1 MTPSIDRILA
11 RALLN
16 PTPPIDFEAAEARLA
31 ARLAGPGG
39 TPPQERPPQQGPG
52 TAGAAAPGADERMA
66 QDLHTLC
73 EAIIARPNALTQLR
87 DFLTRRIL
95 EPPGSRVLGCVL
107 QLAGHED
114 HAQFWWQFAAGAGD
128 PAAAYCLYLHHMAL
142 GEGGQA
148 HAWLEWWHEQA
159 GNDIPPVTDTVEG
172 WTATDHEMAAA
183 LRILHGLKRGRE
195 VPPATRAVIHYVA
208 EAVDFT
214 DDPDIDLPL
223 PEPGFADRIEDL
235 TTTRT
240 AKAAKTT
247 GATADAAPPSGR
259 AVLPERPRSGSP
271 A

>member
-1 MTPSIDRILA
+1 
-11 RALLN
+11 
-16 PTPPIDFEAAEARLA
+16 
-31 ARLAGPGG
+31 
-39 TPPQERPPQQGPG
+39 
-52 TAGAAAPGADERMA
+52 MA

-73 EAIIARPNALTQLR
+73 EAIMARPDALTQLR

-142 GEGGQA
+142 GEDGQA

-159 GNDIPPVTDTVEG
+159 GNDIPPVTDTVED
-172 WTATDHEMAAA
+172 WAATDHEMAAA
-183 LRILHGLKRGRE
+183 LRILHGLKRGQE
-195 VPPATRAVIHYVA
+195 VPPATTAVIHYVA
-208 EAVDFT
+208 RAVDFI

-235 TTTRT
+235 TTT
-240 AKAAKTT
+240 KAA
-247 GATADAAPPSGR
+247 AASAPPADR

>member
-1 MTPSIDRILA
+1 MTSAIDRILA

-31 ARLAGPGG
+31 ARHADPDGA
-39 TPPQERPPQQGPG
+39 PPRERPPQHTQR
-52 TAGAAAPGADERMA
+52 TSAAAGAAAPGVDERMA

-73 EAIIARPNALTQLR
+73 EAIIARPDALTQLR

-142 GEGGQA
+142 GEDGQA

-159 GNDIPPVTDTVEG
+159 GNDIPPVTDTVED
-172 WTATDHEMAAA
+172 WAATDHEMAAA
-183 LRILHGLKRGRE
+183 LRILHGLKREQE
-195 VPPATRAVIHYVA
+195 VPPATTAVIHYVA
-208 EAVDFT
+208 RAVDFT

-235 TTTRT
+235 TATET
-240 AKAAKTT
+240 
-247 GATADAAPPSGR
+247 ATAAAPSPDR

>member
-1 MTPSIDRILA
+1 MTSAIDRILA

-31 ARLAGPGG
+31 IRHADPGG
-39 TPPQERPPQQGPG
+39 APPQERPPQHAQR
-52 TAGAAAPGADERMA
+52 TSAAAGAAAQGVDERMA

-73 EAIIARPNALTQLR
+73 EAIIARPDALTQLR

-142 GEGGQA
+142 GEDGQA

-159 GNDIPPVTDTVEG
+159 GNEIPPVTDTVED
-172 WTATDHEMAAA
+172 WAATDHEMAAA
-183 LRILHGLKRGRE
+183 LRILHGLKREQE
-195 VPPATRAVIHYVA
+195 VPPATTAVIHYVA
-208 EAVDFT
+208 RAVDFT

-235 TTTRT
+235 TTTV
-240 AKAAKTT
+240 TT
-247 GATADAAPPSGR
+247 TATAPSPDR

>member
-1 MTPSIDRILA
+1 MTSAIDRILA

-31 ARLAGPGG
+31 IRHADPGG
-39 TPPQERPPQQGPG
+39 APPQERPPQPAQRTSAAAG
-52 TAGAAAPGADERMA
+52 TAAPGVDERMA

-73 EAIIARPNALTQLR
+73 EAIIARPDALTQLR

-142 GEGGQA
+142 GEDGQA

-159 GNDIPPVTDTVEG
+159 GNEIPPVTDTVED
-172 WTATDHEMAAA
+172 WAATDHEMAAA
-183 LRILHGLKRGRE
+183 LRILHGLKREQE
-195 VPPATRAVIHYVA
+195 VPPATTAVIHYVA
-208 EAVDFT
+208 RAVDFT

-235 TTTRT
+235 TTTE
-240 AKAAKTT
+240 TT
-247 GATADAAPPSGR
+247 TATAPSPDR

>member
-1 MTPSIDRILA
+1 MTSAIDRILA

-31 ARLAGPGG
+31 ARHADPDGA
-39 TPPQERPPQQGPG
+39 PPQERPPRHAQR
-52 TAGAAAPGADERMA
+52 TSAAAGAAAPGVDERMA

-73 EAIIARPNALTQLR
+73 EAIIARPDALTRLR

-142 GEGGQA
+142 GEDGQA

-159 GNDIPPVTDTVEG
+159 GNDIPPVTDTVED
-172 WTATDHEMAAA
+172 WAATDHEMAAA
-183 LRILHGLKRGRE
+183 LRILHGLKRERE
-195 VPPATRAVIHYVA
+195 VPPATMAVIHYVA
-208 EAVDFT
+208 RAVDFT

-235 TTTRT
+235 TATETTT
-240 AKAAKTT
+240 A
-247 GATADAAPPSGR
+247 AAPSPDR

>member
-1 MTPSIDRILA
+1 MTPPIDRILA

-31 ARLAGPGG
+31 ARHTNPGHI
-39 TPPQERPPQQGPG
+39 PPQERPPQQERRTAA

-73 EAIIARPNALTQLR
+73 EAIIARPDALTQLR

-142 GEGGQA
+142 GEDGQA

-159 GNDIPPVTDTVEG
+159 GNDIPPVTDTVED

-183 LRILHGLKRGRE
+183 LRILHGLKRGQE

-235 TTTRT
+235 TTTKST
-240 AKAAKTT
+240 KTT
-247 GATADAAPPSGR
+247 TETVPSPDR

>member
-1 MTPSIDRILA
+1 MTSPIDRVLA

-16 PTPPIDFEAAEARLA
+16 PTPPIDFDAAEARLA
-31 ARLAGPGG
+31 ARLAHPGG
-39 TPPQERPPQQGPG
+39 APLHERPPEPPRR
-52 TAGAAAPGADERMA
+52 TPAAPGSPAPSADERMA

-73 EAIIARPNALTQLR
+73 EAIIARPDALTQLR

-142 GEGGQA
+142 NEEGQA
-148 HAWLEWWHEQA
+148 HAWLEWWHQQA
-159 GNDIPPVTDTVEG
+159 GNDVPPVTDTVED
-172 WTATDHEMAAA
+172 WATTDHEMAAA
-183 LRILHGLKRGRE
+183 LRILHGLKRGQE
-195 VPPATRAVIHYVA
+195 VPPATTAVIDYVA
-208 EAVDFT
+208 RAVDFT

-223 PEPGFADRIEDL
+223 PEPDFADRIEDL
-235 TTTRT
+235 TTART
-240 AKAAKTT
+240 T
-247 GATADAAPPSGR
+247 AAPSPPPDR

>member
-1 MTPSIDRILA
+1 MTSAIDRILA

-31 ARLAGPGG
+31 IRHADPGG
-39 TPPQERPPQQGPG
+39 APPRERPPQHAQR
-52 TAGAAAPGADERMA
+52 TSAAAGAAAPGVDERMA

-73 EAIIARPNALTQLR
+73 EAIIARPDALTQLR

-142 GEGGQA
+142 GEDGQA

-159 GNDIPPVTDTVEG
+159 GNDIPPVTDTVED
-172 WTATDHEMAAA
+172 WAATDHEMAAA
-183 LRILHGLKRGRE
+183 LRILHGLKREQE
-195 VPPATRAVIHYVA
+195 VPPATTAVIHYVA
-208 EAVDFT
+208 RAVDFT

-235 TTTRT
+235 TAAETTT
-240 AKAAKTT
+240 ATV
-247 GATADAAPPSGR
+247 PSPDR

>member
-1 MTPSIDRILA
+1 MTSPIDHILA

-31 ARLAGPGG
+31 ARHADPGG
-39 TPPQERPPQQGPG
+39 APPHERPPQHPRG
-52 TAGAAAPGADERMA
+52 TAGAAEAAAPGADERMA

-73 EAIIARPNALTQLR
+73 EAIMARPDALTQLR

-142 GEGGQA
+142 GEDGQA

-159 GNDIPPVTDTVEG
+159 GNDIPPVTDTVED
-172 WTATDHEMAAA
+172 WAATDHEMAAA
-183 LRILHGLKRGRE
+183 LRILHGLKRGQE
-195 VPPATRAVIHYVA
+195 VPPATTAVIHYVA
-208 EAVDFT
+208 RAVDFI

-235 TTTRT
+235 TTT
-240 AKAAKTT
+240 KAA
-247 GATADAAPPSGR
+247 AASAPPAGR

>member
-1 MTPSIDRILA
+1 MTSAIDRILA

-31 ARLAGPGG
+31 IRHADPGG
-39 TPPQERPPQQGPG
+39 APLQERPPRHAQR
-52 TAGAAAPGADERMA
+52 TSAAAGAAAPGVDERMA

-73 EAIIARPNALTQLR
+73 EAIIARPDALTQLR

-142 GEGGQA
+142 GEDGQA

-159 GNDIPPVTDTVEG
+159 GHDIPPVTDTVED
-172 WTATDHEMAAA
+172 WAATDHEMAAA
-183 LRILHGLKRGRE
+183 LRILHGLKREQE
-195 VPPATRAVIHYVA
+195 VPPATTAVIHYVA
-208 EAVDFT
+208 RAVDFT

-235 TTTRT
+235 TATETTT
-240 AKAAKTT
+240 A
-247 GATADAAPPSGR
+247 GAPSPDR